1 MKLLLT
7 SVGPSNDSLR
17 RALLRL
23 LGRPFAEC
31 SAVHIPTAAYG
42 LEGGGLRFA
51 AALGSYWAGFDWKS
65 IGQLELTALPNLP
78 VELWLPELQA
88 ADVILVGGG
97 NTGYLS
103 YWFRESGLAD
113 VLPGLLH
120 HTVYVGASAG
130 SVIMTPELQVDRE
143 RLSSTGVFY
152 DEDSDEAAT
161 PGLVADFTLGL
172 VNFLI
177 RPHLSST
184 DFGDLGPEAVARV
197 AASINW
203 PLYAIDDNSGV
214 LVDGDQI
221 EVISE
226 GTWQRFPPHEN
237 W

>member
-7 SVGPSNDSLR
+7 SAGPSNESLR

-31 SAVHIPTAAYG
+31 SAVHIPTAVYG

-51 AALGSYWAGFDWKS
+51 AALGSYWASFDWKS

-103 YWFRESGLAD
+103 YWVRESGLAD

-152 DEDSDEAAT
+152 DEDYDETAP
-161 PGLVADFTLGL
+161 PGMGADLALGL
-172 VNFLI
+172 VDFAI
-177 RPHLSST
+177 RPHLNSI
-184 DFGDLGPEAVARV
+184 DFGVNLGADAMAR
-197 AASINW
+197 AAAKVKR
-203 PLYAIDDNSGV
+203 PLYAIDDNSGI
-214 LVDGDQI
+214 LVDGDQV

-226 GTWQRFPPHEN
+226 GTWQRFPIT
-237 W
+237 

>member
-78 VELWLPELQA
+78 AELWLPELQA

-97 NTGYLS
+97 TPVTSVTGFENLVWPTS
-103 YWFRESGLAD
+103 CLDSCTTLC
-113 VLPGLLH
+113 
-120 HTVYVGASAG
+120 TSA
-130 SVIMTPELQVDRE
+130 PAQ
-143 RLSSTGVFY
+143 
-152 DEDSDEAAT
+152 AA
-161 PGLVADFTLGL
+161 
-172 VNFLI
+172 
-177 RPHLSST
+177 
-184 DFGDLGPEAVARV
+184 
-197 AASINW
+197 
-203 PLYAIDDNSGV
+203 
-214 LVDGDQI
+214 
-221 EVISE
+221 
-226 GTWQRFPPHEN
+226 
-237 W
+237 